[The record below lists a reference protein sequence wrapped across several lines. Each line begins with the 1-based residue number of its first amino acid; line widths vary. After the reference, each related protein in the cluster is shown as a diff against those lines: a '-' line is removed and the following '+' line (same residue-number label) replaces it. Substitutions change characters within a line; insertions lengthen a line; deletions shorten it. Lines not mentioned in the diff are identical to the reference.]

1 MDACIYDV
9 VGGHDDVAKKQK
21 QITEEIYSEVFSPAT
36 NTGGGELES
45 KDKFKLL
52 HCSAYGSGIQL
63 DVGGANEAGD
73 YEVASVSSTV
83 ADSRSPDLPQ
93 RHVHGSVR
101 RPKVGGANEENEY
114 EVMTSTSYMC

>member
-1 MDACIYDV
+1 MDTCIYDV

-21 QITEEIYSEVFSPAT
+21 QLTEEIYSEVFSPAT
-36 NTGGGELES
+36 NINTGGGES

-63 DVGGANEAGD
+63 KVGEANEAGD

-83 ADSRSPDLPQ
+83 DSRSPNLPQ
-93 RHVHGSVR
+93 CRVHGSVR
-101 RPKVGGANEENEY
+101 RQKVGGANEENEY
-114 EVMTSTSYMC
+114 EVMTSTSYM

>member
-21 QITEEIYSEVFSPAT
+21 QLTEEIYSEVFSPAT

-63 DVGGANEAGD
+63 KVGD

-114 EVMTSTSYMC
+114 EVMTSTSYM